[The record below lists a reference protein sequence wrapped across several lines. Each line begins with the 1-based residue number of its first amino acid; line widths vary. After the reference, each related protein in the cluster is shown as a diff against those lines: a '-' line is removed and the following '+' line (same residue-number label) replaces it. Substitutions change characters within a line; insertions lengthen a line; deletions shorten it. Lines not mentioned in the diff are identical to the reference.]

1 MKIEVYDR
9 LMRMLAFQS
18 NPVLCREEC
27 QNETTNDCPTIQH
40 RSSWVATDIQG
51 FKGLPFSDR
60 TACAYVLDPYPKS
73 LDQTQSYYEK
83 HRDER
88 PHCWTRIRKYPVK
101 GFHATAPVLVISG
114 VPFIAVE
121 VFDC

>member
-60 TACAYVLDPYPKS
+60 TACAYVLDPYPVNQG
-73 LDQTQSYYEK
+73 LDQNASA
-83 HRDER
+83 H
-88 PHCWTRIRKYPVK
+88 
-101 GFHATAPVLVISG
+101 VIPKDG
-114 VPFIAVE
+114 DIDARTVIFAIQGGII
-121 VFDC
+121 